1 MTEKN
6 KEKQND
12 AELVNEN
19 GAPFVFVS
27 HDTRD
32 AELAEVFGKLLSNV
46 SAGVLKSFRSSDK
59 KGKHGIEYGSEWY
72 PNLMKNLNKASDVVC
87 LLTPRSIGRPWILY
101 EAGVAKGKLNTPVYG
116 VALGISLDK
125 VISGPFAQ
133 FQNSDDDEEALT
145 GLVMQL
151 LKRIPNSEPDT
162 DVVKMQVK
170 EFKIKAKDIYKK
182 LGEDK
187 GENTTKTID
196 DTSVVKIFEEVK
208 LMFQDLP
215 SRVESRMSNTMEP
228 NRRKRMKRFHPMMI
242 EDLMHMSGKVN
253 GAAVLPIIF
262 SFYRDEMPWLYDMGI
277 DLYRVIKT
285 GTRDEIMNETHSFMS
300 TIEFIKHSPLGEEM
314 MDSKEAYMIL
324 RELPRILDMI
334 KYEPKHK
341 R

>member
-1 MTEKN
+1 MLTTY
-6 KEKQND
+6 
-12 AELVNEN
+12 
-19 GAPFVFVS
+19 S
-27 HDTRD
+27 
-32 AELAEVFGKLLSNV
+32 
-46 SAGVLKSFRSSDK
+46 
-59 KGKHGIEYGSEWY
+59 IEYGSEWY

-162 DVVKMQVK
+162 DVVKTQVK
-170 EFKIKAKDIYKK
+170 EFKIKAKEIYKK

-187 GENTTKTID
+187 DENKTKTID

-215 SRVESRMSNTMEP
+215 SRVESKMSNTMEP

-242 EDLMHMSGKVN
+242 EDLMHMSGKVD
-253 GAAVLPIIF
+253 GPAVLPIFF

-285 GTRDEIMNETHSFMS
+285 GTKEEIDREIYSFMR
-300 TIEFIKHSPLGEEM
+300 TLDFVKHSPLGEEL
-314 MDSKEAYMIL
+314 MDSKESYMML
-324 RELPRILDMI
+324 HELPRILDML
-334 KYEPKHK
+334 KFEPRRK